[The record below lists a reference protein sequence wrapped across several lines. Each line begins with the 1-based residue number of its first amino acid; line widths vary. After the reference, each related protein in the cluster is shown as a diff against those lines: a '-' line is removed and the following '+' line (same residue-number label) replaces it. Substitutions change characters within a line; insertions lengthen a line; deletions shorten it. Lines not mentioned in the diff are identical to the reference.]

1 MAYGYNLD
9 PVGGA
14 INTGLNVFSAINGYY
29 DQQRQGA
36 RQDRLDA
43 QAAEDRARRMERE
56 DFQFDEL
63 KAAKARE
70 EAGRELAPV
79 KLWLQQQKALPPEQ
93 RQVMPPEFLEKLR
106 QYDPSADNYLKN
118 PLAIARAQQTLLDPE
133 LVKQAGSGV
142 AEAEETLKNA
152 LTTYL
157 GPRLGG
163 GRVVKLQA
171 LPGGKIAAEGEF
183 PSIPARTRDGKPAVD
198 EQGNQ
203 LYLTRGGQPTPGP
216 TYIAPLTMGGDPGP
230 EAQVAMPT
238 VQQLYAKLM
247 DEHDTLNI
255 LNNAIAAHD
264 PKYYEQLMAE
274 AKTAEE
280 RRYTEGREGV
290 KHGQA
295 IDLKKM
301 EIEGQDR
308 RNKEDNETSRSNAK
322 LSADTTLKATAIRE
336 AGEQGRHRDTNA
348 RQDKREVIALRTEN
362 AKYRKALLS
371 GSRTDYK
378 YDPITQQNV
387 PYTRQ
392 LNAQEVEEVKQQ
404 IATNEALIAD
414 LSGRP
419 APKQAVP
426 VAASKASKPSGVDLS
441 RFDK

>member
-1 MAYGYNLD
+1 MGYGYNQD

-14 INTGLNVFSAINGYY
+14 INTGLNVFNAINGYY
-29 DQQRQGA
+29 QQQHTNERQA
-36 RQDRLDA
+36 RLDA

-70 EAGRELAPV
+70 EAGRELAPA

-106 QYDPSADNYLKN
+106 KYDPSIDNYLKN

-133 LVKQAGSGV
+133 PVKQAGSGV
-142 AEAEETLKNA
+142 VEAEETLKNA

-163 GRVVKLQA
+163 GKVVNLRA
-171 LPGGKIAAEGEF
+171 LPGGKIMAEGEF

-198 EQGNQ
+198 EQGNPV
-203 LYLTRGGQPTPGP
+203 YLTRGGQPAPGP

-280 RRYTEGREGV
+280 RRWTEGTKTTEHTR
-290 KHGQA
+290 A

-301 EIEGQDR
+301 EIEGRAAESKADREARAEEAKLGRQTRLQIAGMADR
-308 RNKEDNETSRSNAK
+308 RAKTEAQIRRQERAEDKVETYTVAISRARESLRKGTTAVPDPYNPGKYIEREMDPVVRAGLEDDIAIYEQRRNE
-322 LSADTTLKATAIRE
+322 IM
-336 AGEQGRHRDTNA
+336 G
-348 RQDKREVIALRTEN
+348 
-362 AKYRKALLS
+362 
-371 GSRTDYK
+371 
-378 YDPITQQNV
+378 
-387 PYTRQ
+387 
-392 LNAQEVEEVKQQ
+392 VK
-404 IATNEALIAD
+404 
-414 LSGRP
+414 
-419 APKQAVP
+419 PKQAP
-426 VAASKASKPSGVDLS
+426 PKTSKPSGVDLS
-441 RFDK
+441 RFDKR